1 MKRNVLIVMC
11 AGLFVVLLDVTIV
24 NVALPSIAADRH
36 AGPADLQWVV
46 DGYQIALAGL
56 LLTGGTLG
64 DRFGHR
70 RVVPAGFA
78 LFGVASAGCALAPGV
93 GALVAARAVQG
104 VGAALLLPGTL
115 AVITRTFPG
124 GKERAR
130 AIGVWAAVGSA
141 ALPAGPLLGGVLV
154 QTLGWPAIF
163 AINVPLIMVI
173 FVAVLR
179 VAPADD
185 PERRPIDLPGTL
197 TGAGTLLVLTYA
209 VIEAGRNG
217 PDWRLF
223 AVAAVLL
230 AAFVVIENRRKTPML
245 PLGLLRRPSI
255 AVGTIGSAVMNFG
268 INGMM
273 LLITLYLHGVLR
285 LSPMTAGA
293 ALLPLFAPLALLS
306 APFGRLAG
314 RWGPR
319 PVMVAGLLTLAVGM
333 GLLLPVR
340 AVSPYL
346 VLVPVR
352 AASPYLVLLPALA
365 VIGLGA
371 ALLTP
376 SVVALAMSDPPPGR
390 EGLVSAINN
399 TARQAGGAI
408 GVAVF
413 GALAGAPGGPRFIGG
428 LHGAAVLAGA
438 AYLGVAAL
446 TLALGLTTRH
456 RPKTLV

>member
-36 AGPADLQWVV
+36 AGLADLQWVV

-70 RVVPAGFA
+70 RVVLAGFA
-78 LFGVASAGCALAPGV
+78 LFGVASAGCALAPGI

-130 AIGVWAAVGSA
+130 AIGVWAAVGSV

-154 QTLGWPAIF
+154 QTFGWPAIF
-163 AINVPLIMVI
+163 AINVPLIVVI

-179 VAPADD
+179 VAPADV
-185 PERRPIDLPGTL
+185 PEPRPVDLPGTVA
-197 TGAGTLLVLTYA
+197 GAGALLVLTYA
-209 VIEAGRNG
+209 VIEAGREG

-223 AVAAVLL
+223 AVAAALL
-230 AAFVVIENRRKTPML
+230 AAFVVIEHRRESPML

-255 AVGTIGSAVMNFG
+255 AVGTIGSAIMNFG

-273 LLITLYLHGVLR
+273 LLITLYLQGVLR

-314 RWGPR
+314 RHGPR
-319 PVMVAGLLTLAVGM
+319 PVMLAGLVTLAVGM

-340 AVSPYL
+340 A
-346 VLVPVR
+346 
-352 AASPYLVLLPALA
+352 ASPYLVMLPALT

-413 GALAGAPGGPRFIGG
+413 GALAGTPGGPRFIGG
-428 LHGAAVLAGA
+428 LHGAAALAGA
-438 AYLGVAAL
+438 AYLGVTAL
-446 TLALGLTTRH
+446 TLTLGLTSRH
-456 RPKTLV
+456 HHKTLV

>member
-1 MKRNVLIVMC
+1 MKRNILIVMC

-24 NVALPSIAADRH
+24 NVALPSIAAGRH
-36 AGPADLQWVV
+36 AGLADLQWVV

-70 RVVPAGFA
+70 RVVLAGFG
-78 LFGVASAGCALAPGV
+78 LFGVASAGCAFAPGV

-124 GKERAR
+124 ERERAR

-141 ALPAGPLLGGVLV
+141 ALPAGPLLGGMLI
-154 QTLGWPAIF
+154 QAFGWPSIF
-163 AINVPLIMVI
+163 AINVPIILII
-173 FVAVLR
+173 FVAVFR
-179 VAPADD
+179 VAPADE
-185 PERRPIDLPGTL
+185 PERRPIDLPGTV

-209 VIEAGRNG
+209 VIQAGRDG

-223 AVAAVLL
+223 GAAAALL
-230 AAFVVIENRRKTPML
+230 AAFVAIESRREAPML

-255 AVGTIGSAVMNFG
+255 AVGTIGSATMNFG

-273 LLITLYLHGVLR
+273 LLITLYLQGVLR

-293 ALLPLFAPLALLS
+293 ALLPLFVPLALLS

-314 RWGPR
+314 RYGPR
-319 PVMVAGLLTLAVGM
+319 PVMVAGLVVLAAGM
-333 GLLLPVR
+333 GLLLLVR
-340 AVSPYL
+340 PAT
-346 VLVPVR
+346 
-352 AASPYLVLLPALA
+352 PYLVLLPALA

-413 GALAGAPGGPRFIGG
+413 GAMAGAPGGPRFIGG
-428 LHGAAVLAGA
+428 LHGAAVVAGV
-438 AYLGVAAL
+438 AYLGVTAL
-446 TLALGLTTRH
+446 TLTLGLTTGHPTTPSSVRSQ
-456 RPKTLV
+456 TCT

>member
-24 NVALPSIAADRH
+24 NVALPSIATGRH
-36 AGPADLQWVV
+36 AGLADLQWVV

-70 RVVPAGFA
+70 RVVLAGFA
-78 LFGVASAGCALAPGV
+78 LFGLASAGCALAPGV

-115 AVITRTFPG
+115 AVITRIFPG
-124 GKERAR
+124 DQERAR

-141 ALPAGPLLGGVLV
+141 ALPAGPLLGGVLI
-154 QTLGWPAIF
+154 QAFGWPSIF
-163 AINVPLIMVI
+163 AINVPLILII

-179 VAPADD
+179 AAPADE
-185 PERRPIDLPGTL
+185 PERRPIDLPGTM

-209 VIEAGRNG
+209 VIQAGRDG

-223 AVAAVLL
+223 AVAAALL
-230 AAFVVIENRRKTPML
+230 AAFVVIESRREAPML

-255 AVGTIGSAVMNFG
+255 AVGTIGSATMNFG

-273 LLITLYLHGVLR
+273 LLITLYLQGVLR

-293 ALLPLFAPLALLS
+293 ALLPLFVPLALLS

-314 RWGPR
+314 RYGPR
-319 PVMVAGLLTLAVGM
+319 PVMVAGLLTLAAGM
-333 GLLLPVR
+333 GLLLLVR
-340 AVSPYL
+340 P
-346 VLVPVR
+346 
-352 AASPYLVLLPALA
+352 AAPYLVLLPALA

-408 GVAVF
+408 GVAAF
-413 GALAGAPGGPRFIGG
+413 GAMAGAPGGPRFIGG
-428 LHGAAVLAGA
+428 LHGAAVVAGA
-438 AYLGVAAL
+438 AYLGVTAL
-446 TLALGLTTRH
+446 TLTLGLTTRH
-456 RPKTLV
+456 RPTTLV